1 VERQRLLAW
10 VEARPDLGEP
20 LVVDPGDPHQLTR
33 PYACGT
39 PVRLPGD
46 GTTYYLKIRL
56 WHAVTQTWLPR
67 QHEVGTHLSHTNPI
81 ADVLWDEDPGVRR
94 LLVRSAATLRYAAAG
109 DAEALAAILN
119 ANDLPAAAQLVL
131 EHADADGAYE
141 LAAGS
146 SVTQGM
152 PSPRRLLLACA
163 HSEHDYLML
172 DEIADGGLDW
182 DSGPGAVE
190 VPRNVAR
197 LPGKAPSA
205 AETAAWM
212 ARC

>member
-1 VERQRLLAW
+1 MLAW
-10 VEARPDLGEP
+10 VEDRPDLGEP
-20 LVVDPGDPHQLTR
+20 LVVDPDDPHQLTR

-39 PVRLPGD
+39 PVKLPGD
-46 GTTYYLKIRL
+46 TTTYHLKLRL
-56 WHAVTQTWLPR
+56 WSAVPRTWLPL
-67 QHEVGTHLSHTNPI
+67 QPELGIHLSTVNPI
-81 ADVLWDEDPGVRR
+81 ADVLWDDDNRVRR

-131 EHADADGAYE
+131 DHADGDGAYE

-146 SVTQGM
+146 TVTKEM

-163 HSEHDYLML
+163 HSERDYLML
-172 DEIADGGLDW
+172 DEIADGALAW
-182 DSGPGAVE
+182 DSGPAAIE